1 MRVARHGDRDLH
13 LPQLELIRL
22 DEELVLKTSGPKG
35 LVGSSPTGSAKPHFM
50 EKPGAKE
57 WILSPEGKK
66 AMKKFLLELEES
78 EEELREA
85 RRIRPEDLLRVWG
98 R

>member
-1 MRVARHGDRDLH
+1 M
-13 LPQLELIRL
+13 ELIRL

-35 LVGSSPTGSAKPHFM
+35 LVGSSPTGSAKYKPHFM
-50 EKPGAKE
+50 EKPGTKE
-57 WILSPEGKK
+57 WVLSPHGKK

-85 RRIRPEDLLRVWG
+85 RRIRPEDLLIVWG